1 MSLTNE
7 LIKGLLSEE
16 ENKQTTAVYAGGFK
30 PPTGGHFEVVE
41 QALKQNPEIPKPQN
55 PKHSFINI
63 NKMELNSLAQG
74 SKGLLS
80 N

>member
-41 QALKQNPEIPKPQN
+41 QALKQNPEIDE
-55 PKHSFINI
+55 FII
-63 NKMELNSLAQG
+63 FIGNKERNGPNKRSIMG
-74 SKGLLS
+74 YRC
-80 N
+80 